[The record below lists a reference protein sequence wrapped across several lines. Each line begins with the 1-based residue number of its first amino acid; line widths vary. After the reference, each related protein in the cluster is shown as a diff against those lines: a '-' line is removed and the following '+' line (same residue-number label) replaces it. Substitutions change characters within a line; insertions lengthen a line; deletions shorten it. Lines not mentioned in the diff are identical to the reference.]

1 MGEIYNPYPKLPK
14 NIRQIGERDQVVKL
28 YVEDYVN
35 TYLKRLYPIGGQALR
50 VGLLVGE
57 IRKQDG
63 QPYLF
68 VDGALEMEGV
78 SREGEKVEFTEHD
91 WKRAYEAMEQMF
103 PRRTVLGWFLCGAQ
117 GSSLSPLNY
126 WRQHSQYFAG
136 KYQLMYLN
144 CGLEGDEALYIA
156 SEEGFY
162 KLQGY
167 CIYYERNQMMQ
178 DYMVSRKDAH
188 RVETGTRDAVIRDF
202 RQKMENKREETVRTR
217 SAVNA
222 LGTACGVLALMV
234 LAGGVTMF
242 NNYQKMRDMEAVIA
256 SALPEGTRNG
266 WSDALT
272 IGRGNGE
279 QYIEGEVEVE
289 RVPGGV
295 YLSTEGGQEIII
307 ETGEAIQAGSTA
319 FAEEEE
325 GAAALPSREINGT
338 LGTEEATL
346 AAQEQMNAQAETAAS
361 AQTPEASQEE
371 TVAQPVQIPADAVL
385 HVVENGET
393 LYSICMENYNSMKQ
407 IKEICLWNGL
417 EDENRLS
424 VGQEIYIPAAEKTE

>member
-35 TYLKRLYPIGGQALR
+35 TYLKRLYPIGGQTLR

-63 QPYLF
+63 QPYIF
-68 VDGALEMEGV
+68 VDGALEMEDV
-78 SREGEKVEFTEHD
+78 AQEAEKVEFTENS
-91 WKRAYEAMEQMF
+91 WKRAYETMEQVF

-117 GSSLSPLNY
+117 GSNLSPLNY

-144 CGLEGDEALYIA
+144 SGLEGDEAVYIA

-167 CIYYERNQMMQ
+167 SIYYERNQMMQ
-178 DYMVSRKDAH
+178 DYMVSRKDAR
-188 RVETGTRDAVIRDF
+188 RVESGTRDVVIRDF
-202 RQKMENKREETVRTR
+202 RQKMEDKREEAVRTR
-217 SAVNA
+217 STVNA

-266 WSDALT
+266 WSNALT
-272 IGRGNGE
+272 VGGRNGE
-279 QYIEGEVEVE
+279 QYIAGEVEVE

-295 YLSTEGGQEIII
+295 YPATEGASEIVI
-307 ETGEAIQAGSTA
+307 ETTEAS
-319 FAEEEE
+319 
-325 GAAALPSREINGT
+325 GT
-338 LGTEEATL
+338 LGTDDAAL
-346 AAQEQMNAQAETAAS
+346 AAKEQTSAPAETTAQSETAAA
-361 AQTPEASQEE
+361 AQTSAAQASAAQASAASAEE
-371 TVAQPVQIPADAVL
+371 SSSQLAQPVQIPADAVL

-393 LYSICMENYNSMKQ
+393 LYSICMENYHSMKQ
-407 IKEICLWNGL
+407 IEDICLWNGL

-424 VGQEIYIPAAEKTE
+424 IGQEIYIPATQAAEETE